1 MSADLVDLEEIDIIR
16 LLGHTEVPDAIDLA
30 SQAMNRLISSDWDDG
45 RGRIRREQAKQAE
58 GCKAYPGRPTLPS
71 WTSIDVFV
79 LVMGRGFSLYVSVVA
94 GRVAAIA
101 EDLVENIVGHF
112 NYYHC

>member
-16 LLGHTEVPDAIDLA
+16 LLGHAEVPDAIDLA
-30 SQAMNRLISSDWDDG
+30 SQAMNGLIGSDRNDG
-45 RGRIRREQAKQAE
+45 RARIRWEQAKQAE
-58 GCKAYPGRPTLPS
+58 GCKTYPGCPTLPS
-71 WTSIDVFV
+71 WASISVFV
-79 LVMGRGFSLYVSVVA
+79 LVTGRGFSLYVSFVA
-94 GRVAAIA
+94 GRIATIA